1 MMNFPLNLKVQK
13 HQKFYILVLLF
24 SSLTFLKSQV
34 GINTSFPAQA
44 LHVDGQKDNTS
55 VSPTNNEFAND
66 VVFTTTGKIG
76 VGVLNPVTRLD
87 TRSTVN
93 TDNSIGIGKT
103 TQTAAEAEA
112 GAMRYNST
120 NGGKMQFSDGIVW
133 NDFISNPNKATVVA
147 RIQAPNFTYKF
158 PYQVA
163 KTVTNW
169 DVTADLTLNFDGTT
183 GVFTAPRTGTYLV
196 SFTYNLV
203 SIPIVSPYL
212 VESQFVVNGSIIAK
226 KCLRAYGETS
236 TASQNGGHCISAI
249 KLTKGDTLEAKINQK
264 VYNGNLSMR
273 SGPTNIDN
281 DFGFNNIT
289 IVEQ

>member
-112 GAMRYNST
+112 GAMRYGKWST
-120 NGGKMQFSDGIVW
+120 FL
-133 NDFISNPNKATVVA
+133 TVCK
-147 RIQAPNFTYKF
+147 Y
-158 PYQVA
+158 
-163 KTVTNW
+163 
-169 DVTADLTLNFDGTT
+169 
-183 GVFTAPRTGTYLV
+183 
-196 SFTYNLV
+196 SF
-203 SIPIVSPYL
+203 
-212 VESQFVVNGSIIAK
+212 
-226 KCLRAYGETS
+226 
-236 TASQNGGHCISAI
+236 
-249 KLTKGDTLEAKINQK
+249 
-264 VYNGNLSMR
+264 
-273 SGPTNIDN
+273 
-281 DFGFNNIT
+281 FN
-289 IVEQ
+289 